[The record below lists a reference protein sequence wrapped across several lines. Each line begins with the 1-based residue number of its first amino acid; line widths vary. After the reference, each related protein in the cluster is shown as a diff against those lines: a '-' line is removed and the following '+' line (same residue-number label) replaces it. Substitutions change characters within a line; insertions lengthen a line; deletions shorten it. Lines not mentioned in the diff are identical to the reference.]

1 MYYLIIS
8 LFMGMVTFL
17 LSVTFKNKKFKKTWK
32 PAMWVAIACFAMEW
46 LALWGCNPVISFRYG
61 TWMAILI
68 IPAIFSL
75 ASNGILEEFNFKTSI
90 PLVIIGLGLF
100 VSIFLTVPA
109 FHHKSMQKMLDVQ
122 QMSDSLAYIRD
133 MAEIKPESMILVDN
147 ELAMKYAEA
156 TLEQD
161 PATGSIYE
169 IRDMSIQNIDGTFDV
184 KLANGQ
190 KKTLTFHNEQVYVAP
205 LEYRDFF
212 KWRIKRRTPG
222 YILVSAQKQ
231 NVVYFVT
238 EVEGKPL

>member
-1 MYYLIIS
+1 
-8 LFMGMVTFL
+8 
-17 LSVTFKNKKFKKTWK
+17 
-32 PAMWVAIACFAMEW
+32 
-46 LALWGCNPVISFRYG
+46 
-61 TWMAILI
+61 
-68 IPAIFSL
+68 
-75 ASNGILEEFNFKTSI
+75 
-90 PLVIIGLGLF
+90 
-100 VSIFLTVPA
+100 
-109 FHHKSMQKMLDVQ
+109 
-122 QMSDSLAYIRD
+122 MSDSLAYIRD